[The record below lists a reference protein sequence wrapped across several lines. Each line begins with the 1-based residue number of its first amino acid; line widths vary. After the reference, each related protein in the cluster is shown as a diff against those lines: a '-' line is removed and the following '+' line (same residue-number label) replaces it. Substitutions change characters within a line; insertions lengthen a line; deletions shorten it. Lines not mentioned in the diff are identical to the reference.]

1 MRFAFP
7 LRKRSVPAFLFFC
20 HDQDGVD
27 FILLIR
33 LTKTFVVIETSETIE
48 TSVVIETSET
58 IETSVVIETRV
69 TGNDVI
75 VIKYE

>member
-48 TSVVIETSET
+48 TSVVIET
-58 IETSVVIETRV
+58 RV